1 LSTSSDIYTP
11 EQSEVEENDTDTEIA
26 PPREERTEPSSGE
39 VFRLSGEMVN
49 MILVGIVFLL
59 IGVVLGFNLRG
70 SGGGIDAATL
80 RAVVQEA
87 VADAVG
93 EQQSRNTMA
102 GDGPAQGPED
112 APVVM
117 VEFSDFLCSFCGR
130 HYENTLRPLLENYE
144 GHIRYVYRDF
154 PSVGGQNAVQSALAA
169 HCADDQ
175 DRFWDYHGLLFSNQ
189 QSLMVSLSALDD
201 VLVGFAEDL
210 ELDMVR
216 FNTCLEDQTH
226 MSKIIRSSSDA
237 QSVGARG
244 TPAFVIN
251 GTFISGAQDYQIFAN
266 LIDAELAAAGIEIDN
281 GAG

>member
-1 LSTSSDIYTP
+1 LSTSSDIHTSERP
-11 EQSEVEENDTDTEIA
+11 EVEENESDTEIA
-26 PPREERTEPSSGE
+26 PPGDKRSESSSGE

-59 IGVVLGFNLRG
+59 VGVVLGFNLRG
-70 SGGGIDAATL
+70 SGGGIDTTTL

-93 EQQSRNTMA
+93 SQQTRNTMA
-102 GDGPAQGPED
+102 GDGPYLGPED
-112 APVVM
+112 APVVI

-130 HYENTLRPLLENYE
+130 HYQNTLTPLLENYE
-144 GHIRYVYRDF
+144 GYVRYVYRDF
-154 PSVGGQNAVQSALAA
+154 PGVGGQNAVQSALAA

-175 DRFWDYHGLLFSNQ
+175 GRFWDYHGTLFSNQ

-201 VLVGFAEDL
+201 VLIGFAEDL
-210 ELDMVR
+210 DLDMVR
-216 FNTCLEDQTH
+216 FSTCLEDETH
-226 MSKIIRSSSDA
+226 MSRIIRSSSDA

-244 TPAFVIN
+244 TPAFLVN
-251 GTFISGAQDYQIFAN
+251 GTFISGAQDYRVFAN